1 MRKPWLS
8 PVEQVQ
14 CLKEKGIAFD
24 LMTEAEAERYLAA
37 NSNYFR
43 VASYRHGFPRVV
55 GGENDGKYI
64 NLDFA
69 MLKDLSI
76 IDYLLRQALLPM
88 TIDVEHFAKMDLLS
102 WIEDHSGDGYELV
115 HSFLEAKTHINP
127 QGEPVCRIRD
137 EINRGNAGVYTDKM
151 IERYRDD
158 EMPVWVFLEL
168 IPFGTFCQ
176 FWKHCSWEGGDK
188 SMEGRYYLLQDVK
201 NLWNACGHNN
211 CILNGLESGTAKH
224 RASREVINAVRDAGV
239 AEVMRKSKL
248 SNGRIQ
254 HITSALYLHHMV
266 ASDGVCSHTGER
278 LNLLLERMDK
288 HKDYYLKCDQIRT
301 MFEYMRILVN
311 AWYGHRRMVIDPPV
325 EALRFESCQID
336 SNTALQ
342 HNNGA

>member
-1 MRKPWLS
+1 
-8 PVEQVQ
+8 
-14 CLKEKGIAFD
+14 
-24 LMTEAEAERYLAA
+24 
-37 NSNYFR
+37 
-43 VASYRHGFPRVV
+43 
-55 GGENDGKYI
+55 
-64 NLDFA
+64 
-69 MLKDLSI
+69 MLKKGAQGRCANCSNPDDHSAQK
-76 IDYLLRQALLPM
+76 LLTKHRQALLPM

-102 WIEDHSGDGYELV
+102 WIEDHSGDGCELV

-127 QGEPVCRIRD
+127 QGEPVCRILD

-201 NLWNACGHNN
+201 NLRNACGHNN

-278 LNLLLERMDK
+278 LNLLIERMDK
-288 HKDYYLKCDQIRT
+288 HKDCYLKCDQIRT

-311 AWYGHRRMVIDPPV
+311 AWYGT
-325 EALRFESCQID
+325 S
-336 SNTALQ
+336 T
-342 HNNGA
+342 NGD